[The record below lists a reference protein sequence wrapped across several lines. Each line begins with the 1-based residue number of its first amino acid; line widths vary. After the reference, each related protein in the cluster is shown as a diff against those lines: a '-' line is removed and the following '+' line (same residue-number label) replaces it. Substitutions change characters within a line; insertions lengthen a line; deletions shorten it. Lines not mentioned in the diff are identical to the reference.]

1 VAGVELRRDR
11 AQLQFLAVCDSCRE
25 DWNMTRNRWLLVLIG
40 LIGGVLISGRIALLA
55 QDGDAGTRKAAPPAV
70 RQEGPAEGL
79 RLPAIRLPA
88 ESSARD
94 ATNPGSIQDALLRSY
109 HFPFS
114 KPTPLFQV
122 CAHLKETLK
131 GAVVLDLA
139 ALGRQDV
146 EPEDPVQLE
155 LDGVR
160 LKTGLK
166 LLLDQVGLTYR
177 VVAEDN
183 LMIITDRE
191 GSDDSDDRIWSELR
205 ALHRDLHA
213 LQDDVDELRDYLG
226 DDREGGRVRKPTIIE
241 ELPELEGQ
249 KPANAPDKP
258 GNSQRKPGADAPAAG
273 ARQGPARIPLSGPR
287 RRPKS

>member
-1 VAGVELRRDR
+1 MTAAGVELRRAR
-11 AQLQFLAVCDSCRE
+11 PQLQFLAVCDSCRE
-25 DWNMTRNRWLLVLIG
+25 DWNMNRNRWLLVLIG
-40 LIGGVLISGRIALLA
+40 LTCGVLISGRIALRA
-55 QDGDAGTRKAAPPAV
+55 QDGDAGVRKAAPPA
-70 RQEGPAEGL
+70 
-79 RLPAIRLPA
+79 
-88 ESSARD
+88 ARE
-94 ATNPGSIQDALLRSY
+94 ATHSGSIQDALLQPY

-122 CAHLKETLK
+122 CAQLKETLK

-146 EPEDPVQLE
+146 EPDDPVQLE

-273 ARQGPARIPLSGPR
+273 ARPGPARIPLSGSR
-287 RRPKS
+287 RRLES

>member
-1 VAGVELRRDR
+1 M
-11 AQLQFLAVCDSCRE
+11 Q
-25 DWNMTRNRWLLVLIG
+25 
-40 LIGGVLISGRIALLA
+40 
-55 QDGDAGTRKAAPPAV
+55 P
-70 RQEGPAEGL
+70 
-79 RLPAIRLPA
+79 
-88 ESSARD
+88 
-94 ATNPGSIQDALLRSY
+94 Y

-146 EPEDPVQLE
+146 EPDDPVQLE
-155 LDGVR
+155 LEGVR

-191 GSDDSDDRIWSELR
+191 GSDDPSDRIWSELR

-241 ELPELEGQ
+241 ELPEIEGQ
-249 KPANAPDKP
+249 KPASPTDKP
-258 GNSQRKPGADAPAAG
+258 GNSQRKPGAEAPAAG
-273 ARQGPARIPLSGPR
+273 ARQGPARIPLLGTAEKAQVLNHQCKTRLSRVLEFRCRDGG
-287 RRPKS
+287 S

>member
-1 VAGVELRRDR
+1 
-11 AQLQFLAVCDSCRE
+11 
-25 DWNMTRNRWLLVLIG
+25 MTRNHWLLLLVG
-40 LIGGVLISGRIALLA
+40 LIGGVLLSGRLALLA
-55 QDGDAGTRKAAPPAV
+55 QDGLARSPKGTSTPGRQQSPPQLPISPGGSPPAT
-70 RQEGPAEGL
+70 AAA
-79 RLPAIRLPA
+79 RL
-88 ESSARD
+88 
-94 ATNPGSIQDALLRSY
+94 ATDTMTVQDALLRPF

-114 KPTPLFQV
+114 KPTPLKEV

-131 GAVVLDLA
+131 VAVVLDLA

-183 LMIITDRE
+183 LMIITDHE
-191 GSDDSDDRIWSELR
+191 GSDDPSERIWSELR

-213 LQDDVDELRDYLG
+213 VQDGVDELRDYLG

-241 ELPELEGQ
+241 ELPEIEGQ
-249 KPANAPDKP
+249 KPAVPQDKP
-258 GNSQRKPGADAPAAG
+258 KNSQRKPGAEAPAAG
-273 ARQGPARIPLSGPR
+273 ARPGPARIPLSGPAKNR
-287 RRPKS
+287 AKFKS

>member
-1 VAGVELRRDR
+1 
-11 AQLQFLAVCDSCRE
+11 
-25 DWNMTRNRWLLVLIG
+25 MTRNRWLLLLAG
-40 LIGGVLISGRIALLA
+40 LIGGVLLSGRLVLLA
-55 QDGDAGTRKAAPPAV
+55 QDGEVKIPTDSSTAVRPQAPPRV
-70 RQEGPAEGL
+70 QNSSG
-79 RLPAIRLPA
+79 
-88 ESSARD
+88 ESPTTAAGARPPTD
-94 ATNPGSIQDALLRSY
+94 SMTLQDALLHHF

-114 KPTPLFQV
+114 RPTPLNQV

-131 GAVVLDLA
+131 AAVVLDLA

-146 EPEDPVQLE
+146 EPDDPVQLE
-155 LDGVR
+155 LEGVR

-191 GSDDSDDRIWSELR
+191 GSDDPSDRIWSELR

-213 LQDDVDELRDYLG
+213 LQDDVEELRDYLG

-241 ELPELEGQ
+241 ELPEIEGQ
-249 KPANAPDKP
+249 KPAVPPGKP
-258 GNSQRKPGADAPAAG
+258 GNSQRKPGTEAPAAG
-273 ARQGPARIPLSGPR
+273 ARQGPARIPLSGPGR
-287 RRPKS
+287 NRARLKS